1 MSRAAL
7 DTLAAM
13 ENVGLVGWSDAGSN
27 RLFSALTGLGDPG
40 LFERAVGIAHV
51 VDDRLQRLAVMS
63 ESKKVVPAGFELAHI
78 ALPPGSKP
86 GEGLGAKFL
95 GELRNCDAIC
105 FVLRA
110 HDGDLGPADPAG
122 DLEGLE
128 LELVVADLATVE
140 QRLDKQRR
148 AAKSGD
154 KAIVAE
160 VAALELAHAPLSDGV
175 PLYRANLDPDVRALL
190 VPCFLLTNKS
200 TLVVLGI
207 DETQLDQADAIAA
220 PFGSD
225 ALAVA
230 IDIEAEIAACA
241 PEDRPEML
249 ETFGI
254 GESVLPRL
262 ARAAYHCLGRR
273 TFLTTGDTE
282 SRAWTF
288 RAGAKAP
295 ECAGV
300 IHSDLQ
306 RGFIRAEVIRW
317 DDLLEIGSWAKAKE
331 LKKIRVEGKDYEVL
345 DGDVLEIRFNV

>member
-1 MSRAAL
+1 
-7 DTLAAM
+7 M

-27 RLFSALTGLGDPG
+27 LLFSALTGLPDPG

-51 VDDRLQRLAVMS
+51 VDERLERLAVMS
-63 ESKKVVPAGFELAHI
+63 ASKKVVPAGFELAHI

-95 GELRNCDAIC
+95 GELRNSDAIC
-105 FVLRA
+105 FVVRA
-110 HDGDLGPADPAG
+110 HDSAVGPADPQG
-122 DLEGLE
+122 DLDGLE
-128 LELVVADLATVE
+128 LELVVADLATIE
-140 QRLDKQRR
+140 QRVDKQRR

-160 VAALELAHAPLSDGV
+160 VAALDQAHAVLADGT
-175 PLYRANLDPDVRALL
+175 PIYRSGLDADTRALL
-190 VPCFLLTNKS
+190 APCFLLTNKT
-200 TLVVLGI
+200 TLLVLGI
-207 DETQLDQADAIAA
+207 DETQLADVDAIAA
-220 PFGSD
+220 PFGDD

-230 IDIEAEIAACA
+230 IEIEAEIASCA

-249 ETFGI
+249 ETFDI
-254 GESVLPRL
+254 AESVLPRL
-262 ARAAYHCLGRR
+262 ARAAYHALGRR
-273 TFLTTGDTE
+273 TFLTTGDKE

-317 DDLLEIGSWAKAKE
+317 DDLLAIGSWAKAKE
-331 LKKIRVEGKDYEVL
+331 QGKIRLEGKEYEVL